1 MRSVS
6 HMKGVADIRTAVSGH
21 CRSASRHQG
30 TPFLE
35 IMALGM
41 EKLRLEREVEGFAKR
56 EERIR
61 KRLAEIR
68 VLTESRIGQVQK
80 DDPPGPE
87 APRHVEQP
95 RAGGPWRTMAVEY

>member
-1 MRSVS
+1 
-6 HMKGVADIRTAVSGH
+6 MKGVSDIRTAVSRH

-41 EKLRLEREVEGFAKR
+41 EKLRLEREVEGLGKR
-56 EERIR
+56 EDRIR

-68 VLTESRIGQVQK
+68 ALTESRIGQVQK
-80 DDPPGPE
+80 DDTPGPE
-87 APRHVEQP
+87 APRHGEQP
-95 RAGGPWRTMAVEY
+95 RARGPWRTMAVEY